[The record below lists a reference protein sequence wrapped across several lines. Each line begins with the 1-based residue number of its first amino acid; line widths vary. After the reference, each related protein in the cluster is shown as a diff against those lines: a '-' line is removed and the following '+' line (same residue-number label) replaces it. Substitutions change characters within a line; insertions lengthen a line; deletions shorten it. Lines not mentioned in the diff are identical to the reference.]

1 MFSKTV
7 DMAGTHQTG
16 PNGKLEYDVMDN
28 ADSLNK
34 DKKHG
39 NYVIR
44 VSQSNPG
51 RVVLS
56 FVNNNSTIQHILLDR
71 GEHGTFSKI
80 EYNCPEDLVYQYFA
94 ANNIPL
100 DGVCHN
106 HSQQ

>member
-7 DMAGTHQTG
+7 DMAGTPQTG
-16 PNGKLEYDVMDN
+16 PTGKLEYDVAGD
-28 ADSLNK
+28 ATALTGGKPGDHVL
-34 DKKHG
+34 
-39 NYVIR
+39 R
-44 VSQSNPG
+44 ESQSNPG

-80 EYNCPEDLVYQYFA
+80 EYNCPEELLCEYFKEKG
-94 ANNIPL
+94 IPT

-106 HSQQ
+106 HSLQ